1 MPLLQKIDEDLKSA
15 LKASNQIRVSAL
27 RMLKAALKNK
37 QIEKRRELSEDDI
50 IDVLIS
56 LSKQRQESIDMF
68 LKGGREELA
77 EKEREELSI
86 LQSYLP
92 KQLSN
97 DEIDSIILEVIK
109 NSDAKDIKDMGKVMK
124 IVMSRIKGMADGKY
138 VNKRV
143 RELLEKT

>member
-15 LKASNQIRVSAL
+15 LKASDHIRVSTL

-37 QIEKRRELSEDDI
+37 QIEKRGELSDDDI
-50 IDVLIS
+50 TDVLIS
-56 LSKQRQESIDMF
+56 LSKQRRESVDMF
-68 LKGGREELA
+68 LKGGRQELA

-97 DEIDSIILEVIK
+97 DEVDSVILEIIK
-109 NSDAKDIKDMGKVMK
+109 NSDAKNIKDMGKVMK

-138 VNKRV
+138 VSKRV

>member
-143 RELLEKT
+143 RELLEKI

>member
-15 LKASNQIRVSAL
+15 LKASDQIRVSAL

-68 LKGGREELA
+68 LKGGRDELA

-97 DEIDSIILEVIK
+97 DEIDSIILETIK
-109 NSDAKDIKDMGKVMK
+109 NSDAKDIKDIGKVMK
-124 IVMSRIKGMADGKY
+124 IVMSRVKGMADGKY

-143 RELLEKT
+143 RELLEKI